1 MQQTWIYYSI
11 LAGVMIGFADT
22 LNKHLIDDDL
32 DLLVMLL
39 YKFIFAAIV
48 TCGLIYF
55 TMPHKKIIKE
65 FTSVKKQHLG
75 LMIIGA
81 FVTTCLIY
89 SSFKA
94 IEFIPNTAYASGIK
108 GSIAVAAVFLGSVIF
123 SEGKYNLYTIIG
135 LLLVGIGANLIRVYS

>member
-22 LNKHLIDDDL
+22 LNKYLIDDDL

-48 TCGLIYF
+48 TSGLIYF

-65 FTSVKKQHLG
+65 FTSVKKHHLG
-75 LMIIGA
+75 FMIVGA
-81 FVTTCLIY
+81 FITT
-89 SSFKA
+89 
-94 IEFIPNTAYASGIK
+94 
-108 GSIAVAAVFLGSVIF
+108 
-123 SEGKYNLYTIIG
+123 
-135 LLLVGIGANLIRVYS
+135 

>member
-22 LNKHLIDDDL
+22 LNKYLIDDDL

-48 TCGLIYF
+48 STGLRYF
-55 TMPHKKIIKE
+55 TMPPKKIIKE
-65 FTSVKKQHLG
+65 FTSIRKHHFG
-75 LMIIGA
+75 LMILGA
-81 FVTTCLIY
+81 FITTCLIY

-94 IEFIPNTAYASGIK
+94 IEFIPNTAYASGVK
-108 GSIAVAAVFLGSVIF
+108 GSIAVVAVFLGSVLF
-123 SEGKYNLYTIIG
+123 FEGKFNLYTIIG
-135 LLLVGIGANLIRVYS
+135 LLLVGIGANLIRIYS

>member
-22 LNKHLIDDDL
+22 LNKYLIDDDL

-48 TCGLIYF
+48 TIGLIYF
-55 TMPHKKIIKE
+55 TMPPKKIIKE
-65 FTSVKKQHLG
+65 FTSIRKHHLG
-75 LMIIGA
+75 LMILGA
-81 FVTTCLIY
+81 FITTCLIY

-94 IEFIPNTAYASGIK
+94 IEFIP
-108 GSIAVAAVFLGSVIF
+108 
-123 SEGKYNLYTIIG
+123 
-135 LLLVGIGANLIRVYS
+135 

>member
-22 LNKHLIDDDL
+22 LNKYLIDDDL

-48 TCGLIYF
+48 TSGLIYF

-65 FTSVKKQHLG
+65 FTSVKNFLLSG
-75 LMIIGA
+75 L
-81 FVTTCLIY
+81 
-89 SSFKA
+89 
-94 IEFIPNTAYASGIK
+94 FIK
-108 GSIAVAAVFLGSVIF
+108 
-123 SEGKYNLYTIIG
+123 
-135 LLLVGIGANLIRVYS
+135 LL

>member
-22 LNKHLIDDDL
+22 LNKYLIDDDVN
-32 DLLVMLL
+32 LLVMLL

-48 TCGLIYF
+48 TAGLIYF
-55 TMPHKKIIKE
+55 LMPHKKFIKE
-65 FTSVKKQHLG
+65 FTNVKKHQIG
-75 LMIIGA
+75 LMIVGA
-81 FVTTCLIY
+81 FITTCLIY

-123 SEGKYNLYTIIG
+123 FEGKFNLYTIIG

>member
-22 LNKHLIDDDL
+22 LNKYLIDDDL

-48 TCGLIYF
+48 TTGLIYF

-65 FTSVKKQHLG
+65 FTSVKKHHLG
-75 LMIIGA
+75 LMIVGA
-81 FVTTCLIY
+81 FITICLIY

-94 IEFIPNTAYASGIK
+94 IEFIPNSAYASGIK

-123 SEGKYNLYTIIG
+123 FEGKFNLYTIMG
-135 LLLVGIGANLIRVYS
+135 LILVGIGANLIRIYS